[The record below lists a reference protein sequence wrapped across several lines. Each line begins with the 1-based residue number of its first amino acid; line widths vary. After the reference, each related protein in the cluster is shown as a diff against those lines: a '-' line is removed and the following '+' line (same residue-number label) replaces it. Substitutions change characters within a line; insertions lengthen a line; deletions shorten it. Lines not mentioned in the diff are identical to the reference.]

1 MRKICRALV
10 LCMLLLAAFDTTIAG
25 LIAAADKDHAETGT
39 YYIVRDSRSSGG
51 SRLPRRI
58 SAMPGGSRC
67 WGLFSW
73 RCCWGRCY

>member
-25 LIAAADKDHAETGT
+25 LIAAADKSRAVTMTDAETGT

-51 SRLPRRI
+51 SR
-58 SAMPGGSRC
+58 
-67 WGLFSW
+67 
-73 RCCWGRCY
+73 